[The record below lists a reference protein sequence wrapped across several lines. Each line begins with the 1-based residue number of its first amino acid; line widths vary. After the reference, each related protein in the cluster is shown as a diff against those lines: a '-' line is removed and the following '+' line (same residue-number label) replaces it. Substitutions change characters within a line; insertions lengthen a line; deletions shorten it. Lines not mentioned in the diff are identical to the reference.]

1 VVRGSYYTV
10 FFAVWLSGLAAFY
23 YSRVGMRDGSSTPT
37 ATKME
42 PLQDHGRV
50 VYVSRRDKALINS
63 LQTAMQVGIPS
74 LILGGFF
81 LNFIM
86 GVKIFNNVPTMEE
99 WRKNRPKKVPG

>member
-1 VVRGSYYTV
+1 
-10 FFAVWLSGLAAFY
+10 
-23 YSRVGMRDGSSTPT
+23 
-37 ATKME
+37 
-42 PLQDHGRV
+42 
-50 VYVSRRDKALINS
+50 
-63 LQTAMQVGIPS
+63 MQVGIPS